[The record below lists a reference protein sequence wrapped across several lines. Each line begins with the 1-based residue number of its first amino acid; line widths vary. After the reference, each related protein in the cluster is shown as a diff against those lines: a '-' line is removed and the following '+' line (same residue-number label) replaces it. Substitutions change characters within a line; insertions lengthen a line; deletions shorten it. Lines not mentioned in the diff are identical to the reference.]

1 MNNTA
6 VSEALQQAIRPPG
19 IDAPQCLKDFGD
31 HLVRVQGL
39 APRTRQSYCFWVSR
53 FLARFNATA
62 ASDWSSLRG
71 EDLTAFVQQEASRL
85 HRNSRASPGTAIR
98 AFLRYLTFLGVI
110 RSGLEAA
117 VPRMPR
123 WKHAELPRYLPSAEV
138 ERVVGTVSDGTPKG
152 LRNHAILLLLART
165 GLRAVEV
172 SKLSLDD
179 IDWVAATICI
189 PSTKSHRER
198 RIPLVQDVGAA
209 LFLYLKNGRP
219 PCRSRTIF
227 LRTLRPF
234 DPFLGSAA
242 ICRIARR
249 ALTRAGILNTPA
261 AAHLFRHSAAT
272 GMLRGGATFKEIAD
286 VLGHASLKTTGIYAK
301 LDLAALSRV
310 ALPWP
315 ENAL

>member
-1 MNNTA
+1 VNNTA
-6 VSEALQQAIRPPG
+6 ISEALRQAIRPPG
-19 IDAPQCLKDFGD
+19 IDVSQCLNDFD
-31 HLVRVQGL
+31 EHLTRVQGL
-39 APRTRQSYCFWVSR
+39 APRTRQGYCFWVSR
-53 FLARFNATA
+53 FLARFRALDA
-62 ASDWSSLRG
+62 PDWSSLRA
-71 EDLTAFVQQEASRL
+71 EHVTTFVQQEASRL
-85 HRNSRASPGTAIR
+85 HRYSRALPGTAVR
-98 AFLRYLTFLGVI
+98 SFLRYLEFLGVI
-110 RSGLEAA
+110 RGGLEAA
-117 VPRMPR
+117 IPRMPR
-123 WKHAELPRYLPSAEV
+123 WKNVELPRYLPPADV
-138 ERVVGTVSDGTPKG
+138 ERVVGGVLDGTPKG

-165 GLRAVEV
+165 GLRADEV
-172 SKLSLDD
+172 SKLSLGD
-179 IDWVAATICI
+179 IDWVVATICI

-198 RIPLVQDVGAA
+198 RLPLAQDVGAA
-209 LFLYLKNGRP
+209 LSAYLKNGRP

-227 LRTLRPF
+227 LRVLRPF
-234 DPFLGSAA
+234 DPFLNSAA

-315 ENAL
+315 ESAL

>member
-6 VSEALQQAIRPPG
+6 ASEALQQWVKRPG
-19 IDAPQCLKDFGD
+19 IDASQCLKDFDD
-31 HLVRVQGL
+31 HLMRVQGL
-39 APRTRQSYCFWVSR
+39 APRTRQSYSFWVSR
-53 FLARFNATA
+53 FLAGFCALDPP
-62 ASDWSSLRG
+62 DWSSLRANH
-71 EDLTAFVQQEASRL
+71 LTAFVQQEAARL
-85 HRNSRASPGTAIR
+85 HRYSRAIPGTAIR
-98 AFLRYLTFLGVI
+98 AFLRYLTFLEVI

-123 WKHAELPRYLPSAEV
+123 WKHAELPRYLASADV
-138 ERVVGTVSDGTPKG
+138 ERVVGGALDGTTRG
-152 LRNHAILLLLART
+152 LRNHAILLLLARA
-165 GLRAVEV
+165 GLRADEV
-172 SKLSLDD
+172 AKLSLDD
-179 IDWVAATICI
+179 IDWVAGTICI
-189 PSTKSHRER
+189 RSTKSRRER
-198 RIPLVQDVGAA
+198 RLPLAQDVGAA
-209 LFLYLKNGRP
+209 LCSYLKNGRP
-219 PCRSRTIF
+219 PCRHRTIF
-227 LRTLRPF
+227 LRVRPPF
-234 DPFLGSAA
+234 DPFLNSAA
-242 ICRIARR
+242 VCRISRR

>member
-6 VSEALQQAIRPPG
+6 ASEALQQEVRPPG
-19 IDAPQCLKDFGD
+19 VDASQCLKDFDD
-31 HLVRVQGL
+31 HLTRVQGL

-53 FLARFNATA
+53 FLARFCALDA
-62 ASDWSSLRG
+62 PDWSSLRA
-71 EDLTAFVQQEASRL
+71 EHVTTFVQREASRL
-85 HRNSRASPGTAIR
+85 HRYSRAIPGTAIR
-98 AFLRYLTFLGVI
+98 AFLRYLTFVGFI

-123 WKHAELPRYLPSAEV
+123 WKHAELPRYLPPADV
-138 ERVVGTVSDGTPKG
+138 ERVVGGVLDGTPKG

-165 GLRAVEV
+165 GLRADEV
-172 SKLSLDD
+172 SKLSLGD
-179 IDWVAATICI
+179 IDWVAGTICI

-198 RIPLVQDVGAA
+198 RLPLAQDVGAA
-209 LFLYLKNGRP
+209 LCSYLKNGRP

-227 LRTLRPF
+227 LRSLRPF
-234 DPFLGSAA
+234 DPFLNSAA
-242 ICRIARR
+242 ICKIARR
-249 ALTRAGILNTPA
+249 AMTRVGILNTPA

-315 ENAL
+315 ESAQ